1 MRLNSNSDIMLL
13 RTFLISISLFV
24 SLVTVTANDTYA
36 VCKVKQG
43 ESIEVLLKRYLLTPH
58 TCNINTFLELNGIKN
73 KDKIYSGRVYKLPL
87 AIRSYN
93 GVNIRTSIGIT
104 DFETAKKIEKL
115 NLDLLAAGI
124 RDQNFKQNKKIWVPI
139 SEFDCN
145 DNTTLYTASEN
156 ETNLYVTS
164 EDSVDS
170 NTPTNAYAPTATEL
184 KRTGVKTINVPL
196 MGKGYDVVHIEDF
209 SLAGQVYYI
218 IGGHGGPDPGAVYKG
233 NGMTLCE
240 DEYAYDVALRL
251 ARNLMQHGAIVE
263 IIVQDLDDGIRD
275 DAILLCDNDEK
286 TLGKTEIPRDQKKR
300 LRERVNTVN
309 SLYEKYKKQGYKVH
323 KAIEIH
329 VDSRSQHMRQD
340 VFFYYNKNNPASKTL
355 AENVQGVFA
364 AKYDKHQK
372 NRGYFGHVEDRGI
385 YMVRNVKPD
394 MLFVELANITNE
406 ADQKRLLINTNRQAL
421 ANWLFEGLRK

>member
-1 MRLNSNSDIMLL
+1 MHPNSNSDIMLL

-24 SLVTVTANDTYA
+24 SLVSVTANDTYA

-58 TCNINTFLELNGIKN
+58 TCNINAFLELNGIKN
-73 KDKIYSGRVYKLPL
+73 KDKIYSGRIYKLPL

-124 RDQNFKQNKKIWVPI
+124 RDQNFRQNKKIWVPI

-145 DNTTLYTASEN
+145 DSTSAYTASE
-156 ETNLYVTS
+156 EVQRYVAS
-164 EDSVDS
+164 EDSVDN
-170 NTPTNAYAPTATEL
+170 NTPTLAYVPTATEL

-196 MGKGYDVVHIEDF
+196 MGKGYDMVHIEDF
-209 SLAGQVYYI
+209 SLAGQVFYI

-286 TLGKTEIPRDQKKR
+286 TMGKSEIPRDQKKR

-309 SLYEKYKKQGYKVH
+309 TLYEQYKKKGYKVH

-355 AENVQGVFA
+355 AENVQGIFA
-364 AKYDKHQK
+364 AKYDHHQK
-372 NRGYFGHVEDRGI
+372 NRGYRGHVEDRGI

-394 MLFVELANITNE
+394 MVFVELANITNE